1 MGEGCLSSSI
11 TRQARRN
18 IFDGI
23 DLEGISYSG
32 RLSDTEFLGRL
43 FNLSELPSTDA
54 RFSDAAGDIWQHCEN
69 NFDWEGNWIFT
80 DSRFKLYTCPDAD
93 FLRFLCEMV
102 HPVVREDMEISTKL
116 VEHFNDQLRNS
127 GWRLVETDRIA
138 GRSRYGAQKSSEFH
152 SKISRAKSAAE
163 ILTSNWMQ
171 TEIDRINNSI
181 ESDPALAIG
190 TSKDLVESCCKAIL
204 TELGIQIEKRDDL
217 PKLSKKMCTALGL
230 VPEGIPS
237 EAKGAEIIRRTLS
250 NLTQMTQGIA
260 ELRGLY
266 GSGHGRDGKHVGL
279 EPRHARLAAASAI
292 AFVDFAT
299 ETYLKKKPTNL
310 HSD

>member
-1 MGEGCLSSSI
+1 MNNSI
-11 TRQARRN
+11 PRDIRQN
-18 IFDGI
+18 IFDGL
-23 DLEGISYSG
+23 DLEDISYSG

-43 FNLSELPSTDA
+43 FDLSELPSNDS

-69 NFDWEGNWIFT
+69 NFDWEGNWVFS
-80 DSRFKLYTCPDAD
+80 DSRFQLYTCPDVD
-93 FLRFLCEMV
+93 FLQFLCEMV
-102 HPVVREDMEISTKL
+102 HPLVRESTETSNKL
-116 VEHFNDQLRNS
+116 AEHFNDQLRNS
-127 GWRLVETDRIA
+127 GWELVEIDRIA
-138 GRSRYGAQKSSEFH
+138 GRSRYGAQKLGEFH
-152 SKISRAKSAAE
+152 SKISRAKTAAE
-163 ILTSNWMQ
+163 ILSSNWMQ

-204 TELGIQIEKRDDL
+204 TEMGVPIEKRDDL
-217 PKLSKKMCTALGL
+217 PKLSKKMCTVLGL
-230 VPEGIPS
+230 APEGIPS
-237 EAKGAEIIRRTLS
+237 EAKGVEVIRRTLS

-299 ETYLKKKPTNL
+299 ETYLKRKAI
-310 HSD
+310 